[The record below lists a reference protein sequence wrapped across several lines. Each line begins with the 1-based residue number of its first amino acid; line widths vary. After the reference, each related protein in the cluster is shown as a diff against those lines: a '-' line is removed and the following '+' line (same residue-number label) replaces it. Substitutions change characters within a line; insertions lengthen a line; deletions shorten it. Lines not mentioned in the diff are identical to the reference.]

1 MSRQLV
7 TLALMSPHEVYIMKD
22 KFYYKDGTTSSEYD
36 TSKALHRTDGPAVEW
51 GNGDRFWLVDGKRHR
66 VDGPAVERANGTKHW
81 YVDGKRHRIDAPAAE
96 YADGGKRWYV
106 DCKRHRLDGPAE
118 EWASGGRYWWA
129 DGEEYSEGE
138 FNKFIQEVKELPK
151 VLRLIDTR
159 EWVRKL

>member
-106 DCKRHRLDGPAE
+106 DGKGYTE
-118 EWASGGRYWWA
+118 E
-129 DGEEYSEGE
+129 E
-138 FNKFIQEVKELPK
+138 FNKLMKAIRKLPLA
-151 VLRLIDTR
+151 LRLIDPR
-159 EWVRKL
+159 EWVRKTVDDKDIIVSAKTI